1 LTSFLLLG
9 LEGIRGYNF
18 RFFLLNFRFDI
29 FQNFL
34 LIIHDTR
41 LKFLNPI
48 FRIPLNCP
56 DLVPNCLSFG
66 FEILLFENVYI
77 FEFIKCLFSFAKLLG
92 LEARDLLEPR
102 IV

>member
-1 LTSFLLLG
+1 MTSFLLLG

-18 RFFLLNFRFDI
+18 GFFFLNFRFDI
-29 FQNFL
+29 FLNFL

-66 FEILLFENVYI
+66 FEMLLFENFYI
-77 FEFIKCLFSFAKLLG
+77 FEFIKCLFFFPKLLG
-92 LEARDLLEPR
+92 LETRVLFEPR